1 MMDVL
6 PIITTI
12 FGTLMGFAYFPQTY
26 KIFKRKSA
34 KDVSLATY
42 LFFGIGVAIWLIYG
56 ISITNYPIIISN
68 TVSLVGALSVIF
80 AYVVNKH

>member
-1 MMDVL
+1 MDLL
-6 PIITTI
+6 PLITTV
-12 FGTLMGFAYFPQTY
+12 FGTFMGLAYLPQTY

-42 LFFGIGVAIWLIYG
+42 SLFGVGIFFWLLYG

-68 TVSLVGALSVIF
+68 AVALLGALSVIL
-80 AYVVNKH
+80 AYFMNKH